1 MLSTSCSPALG
12 KISRFY
18 NTSVVAHYSSATE
31 VRSARS
37 SRAVHASEGSRAPR
51 TRPTRTTRTPL
62 AQRARRVRDSHRGAP
77 SRSQSPCAARQRVA
91 LPLPPLRPPGPCGRG
106 RCRAALRSAWTCT
119 LVNSGCRAAA
129 AAHLSAHAAHT
140 QQIVREGS
148 RGARAVHGCTFLSG
162 LSRTKDEW
170 SPSQQRSSPS
180 LPPPVH

>member
-1 MLSTSCSPALG
+1 MTSCSPALG

-62 AQRARRVRDSHRGAP
+62 AQRARRVRDSHRHRGAP

-91 LPLPPLRPPGPCGRG
+91 LPLPPLRPPGPRGRG

-119 LVNSGCRAAA
+119 LVNSSCRAAA

-148 RGARAVHGCTFLSG
+148 RSARAVHGCAFLSG
-162 LSRTKDEW
+162 LGRANDEW